1 MSLASSAVEHHA
13 APQALPL
20 VVTWSR
26 VLPSLSELPAGK
38 GASDPSGSPPLAAN
52 SSPEQPPA
60 KGPGLPSAS
69 LLLAKQERL
78 LRGAGRG
85 SVPARPGGL
94 SPG

>member
-1 MSLASSAVEHHA
+1 MSLASSAAEHHA

-26 VLPSLSELPAGK
+26 VPPSLSELPAGK
-38 GASDPSGSPPLAAN
+38 GASDPSSSPPPAAN
-52 SSPEQPPA
+52 FCPEQPPA
-60 KGPGLPSAS
+60 EGPGLPSAS

-78 LRGAGRG
+78 PRGAGGG
-85 SVPARPGGL
+85 SVPARLGGL